1 MKTIRVLLVD
11 DHPLTLEGMRQVLD
25 REPDLEVVG
34 EAAQGEEAIRLAQRL
49 RPDILLLDIS
59 MPIMNGIEVA
69 DSLRRTAPETRIVVM
84 TGYEENDHYN
94 EALLRLGIKGYL
106 PKRTPG
112 DELVGHLR
120 AVHAGKTCFRGA
132 YDGQSSQQ
140 TASNDVTGRELQ
152 ILRLVAEGHANR
164 EIADRLYTSEST
176 VRFHIHNLFTK
187 LGVKRRTELVSVARQ
202 RGLV

>member
-1 MKTIRVLLVD
+1 
-11 DHPLTLEGMRQVLD
+11 
-25 REPDLEVVG
+25 
-34 EAAQGEEAIRLAQRL
+34 
-49 RPDILLLDIS
+49 
-59 MPIMNGIEVA
+59 
-69 DSLRRTAPETRIVVM
+69 
-84 TGYEENDHYN
+84 
-94 EALLRLGIKGYL
+94 
-106 PKRTPG
+106 
-112 DELVGHLR
+112 
-120 AVHAGKTCFRGA
+120 
-132 YDGQSSQQ
+132 DGQSSQQ